1 MNRQFAGTLGMQF
14 PVDWMLVAVL
24 SATAGTVD
32 VIGFLALGG
41 LFTAHITGNLVVL
54 VAHYVTGGFSQMGPL
69 LSVPVFV
76 AVLGIITALCSDK
89 LTRKTRRGLLILHA
103 MLLAGFLVFGVGYGP
118 FINPDGAIAVCAG
131 MLGVAAMATQ
141 NALVKLEL
149 RGFPSTAVVT
159 TNTVQLTIDLAL
171 LIRGK
176 GDPGDL
182 AQAHRRARLTIPS
195 VGGFVAGCATGG
207 FLEIHFGLRSLVLPV
222 LLAVV
227 AVLLDE
233 TRLVSPKGARS

>member
-1 MNRQFAGTLGMQF
+1 
-14 PVDWMLVAVL
+14 VAVL

-76 AVLGIITALCSDK
+76 AVLGIITALYSDK
-89 LTRKTRRGLLILHA
+89 VTRGTRRGLLILHA
-103 MLLAGFLVFGVGYGP
+103 ILLAGFLVFGVRYGP

-131 MLGVAAMATQ
+131 MFGVAAMATQ

-159 TNTVQLTIDLAL
+159 TNTVRLTIDLAL

-176 GDPGDL
+176 GDPRDL

-207 FLEIHFGLRSLVLPV
+207 FLEIHFGLRSLMLPV

-233 TRLVSPKGARS
+233 TWLVSPEGARS

>member
-1 MNRQFAGTLGMQF
+1 METQF
-14 PVDWMLVAVL
+14 PRARSVLIQADWLLVAVL
-24 SATAGTVD
+24 STTAGAVD

-54 VAHYVTGGFSQMGPL
+54 AAHYATGRYSEIGPL
-69 LSVPVFV
+69 LSVPVFIG
-76 AVLGIITALCSDK
+76 VLWITVLFANKVSGN
-89 LTRKTRRGLLILHA
+89 TRRALLVVHA
-103 MLLAGFLVFGVGYGP
+103 VLLAGFLVFGVRCGP
-118 FINPDGAIAVCAG
+118 FTDPDSAIAVCAG
-131 MLGVAAMATQ
+131 MFGVAAMATQ

-176 GDPGDL
+176 GDPRDL

-227 AVLLDE
+227 AVLLGE
-233 TRLVSPKGARS
+233 TWLVSPEGARS

>member
-1 MNRQFAGTLGMQF
+1 MEIQFRRARNVLIRA
-14 PVDWMLVAVL
+14 DWLLAAVL
-24 SATAGTVD
+24 STTAGAVD

-54 VAHYVTGGFSQMGPL
+54 AAHYATGRYSEIGPL
-69 LSVPVFV
+69 LSVPVFIG
-76 AVLGIITALCSDK
+76 VLSITVLFANKISGN
-89 LTRKTRRGLLILHA
+89 TRRALLVVHA
-103 MLLAGFLVFGVGYGP
+103 VLLAGFLAFGVRCGP
-118 FINPDGAIAVCAG
+118 FTDPDSAMAVFVG

-159 TNTVQLTIDLAL
+159 TNTVQLTIDIAL
-171 LIRGK
+171 VIRGK
-176 GDPGDL
+176 GDPRDL
-182 AQAHRRARLTIPS
+182 AQANRRARLTIPS

-233 TRLVSPKGARS
+233 TLLANREGARS